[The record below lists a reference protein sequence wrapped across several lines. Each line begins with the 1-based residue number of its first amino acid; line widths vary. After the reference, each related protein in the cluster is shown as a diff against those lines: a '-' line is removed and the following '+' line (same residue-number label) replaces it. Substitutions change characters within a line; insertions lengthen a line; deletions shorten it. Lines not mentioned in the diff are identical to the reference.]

1 MAGSGRSR
9 ILLAGPI
16 HQAGRALIDARE
28 DAEYEMLQAC
38 TVEELNARL
47 PDLDGVVLRLTPL
60 SADSIALAGRLKVVS
75 RFGVGFDAVDVA
87 SLTDRGIPLT
97 ITGEANSTT
106 VAEHAIG
113 MMIAASRN
121 FAAFDRAVRA
131 SDYSSR
137 TVGGQSDLWAKT
149 VLIVGFGRI
158 GTRVAR
164 FCRAFDMEVLV
175 ADPHVPRA
183 AVEQQGFRYFSDFRE
198 ALPEAD
204 FVTLHLPGREDRR
217 AMLGAAEFAA
227 MKPGA
232 FLINTARGTLLDE
245 PALAAALTDGHLR
258 GAALDVTRAEPP
270 PPDCP
275 LLNLKSVIF
284 TPHSAALTEE
294 CNRRVSVTAVQN
306 LLDGL
311 DGRLD
316 QAMVVNRKV
325 LDRSKSKD

>member
-1 MAGSGRSR
+1 MAASSRSR

-16 HQAGRALIDARE
+16 HPVGRALIDARD
-28 DAEYEMLQAC
+28 DAEYEMVQTC
-38 TVEELNARL
+38 SVEELNARL
-47 PDLDGVVLRLTPL
+47 PDLDGLVLRLTPL
-60 SADSIALAGRLKVVS
+60 RADSIALTERLKVVS

-87 SLTDRGIPLT
+87 GLTRRGIPLT

-106 VAEHAIG
+106 VAEHTMG
-113 MMIAASRN
+113 MMVAASRN

-137 TVGGQSDLWAKT
+137 TVGGQSDLWRKT

-158 GTRVAR
+158 GSRVAR
-164 FCRAFDMEVLV
+164 FCRAFEMKVLV
-175 ADPHVPRA
+175 MDPYVPRA
-183 AVEQQGFRYFSDFRE
+183 AVEQQGCRYVEDFRE

-204 FVTLHLPGREDRR
+204 FVTLHLPGREDRQ
-217 AMLGAAEFAA
+217 AILGAAEFAA
-227 MKPGA
+227 MKPGS

-245 PALAAALTDGHLR
+245 AALAEALTNGHLR
-258 GAALDVTRAEPP
+258 GAALDVTRDEPP

-275 LLNLKSVIF
+275 LLTLKSVIF

-294 CNRRVSVTAVQN
+294 CNRRVSITAVQN
-306 LLDGL
+306 VLDGI

-316 QAMVVNRKV
+316 PAMVVNREV
-325 LDRSKSKD
+325 LAR